1 MAPCWVM
8 TMSDYFGSLYLRFWG
23 PKLEAVAE
31 REVADILGIYEVYAG
46 SKPQRVFDLGAG
58 WGRHMIVFHSKGI
71 EPWGI
76 EKEEVFV
83 RHFRETAP
91 EEIKDHLILGDI
103 TQWQVPD
110 DMKGTFDLALSLF
123 SSIGWSDDTKVF
135 QRAYDILKPGGI
147 FIVDTDNR
155 DAYVIKPPSR
165 TWQKVEGGIA
175 LDKHRIN
182 WKDSILITKREIHAN
197 DGNIYTL
204 NRQMRLYSLH
214 EIVAMAQQAGLT
226 FLGAF
231 GDLHMG
237 GWSIR
242 AGRNVVVLKK
252 EG

>member
-1 MAPCWVM
+1 MM
-8 TMSDYFGSLYLRFWG
+8 KMSEYFSNLYLKFWG
-23 PKLEAVAE
+23 PKLDRLAE
-31 REVADILGIYEVYAG
+31 KEVSDILGIYEVYVG
-46 SKPQRVFDLGAG
+46 RKPQKVFDLGAG
-58 WGRHMIVFHSKGI
+58 WGRHMLIFHEKGI

-76 EKEEVFV
+76 EREEIFV
-83 RHFRETAP
+83 KHFRETAP
-91 EEIKDHLILGDI
+91 NEIKNHLIYEDI
-103 TQWQVPD
+103 TQWQIPE
-110 DMKGTFDLALSLF
+110 DMQGQFDLALSLF
-123 SSIGWSDDTKVF
+123 SSIGWSDDNKVF
-135 QRAYDILKPGGI
+135 QKAHDILKPGGI

-155 DAYVIKPPSR
+155 DAYVVKPPSR
-165 TWQKVEGGIA
+165 TWQKVEGGIV

-182 WKDSILITKREIHAN
+182 WKDSMLITKREIHAE

-214 EIVAMAQQAGLT
+214 EIVAMAENTGLT